1 LYTVMVGFF
10 AGGATELLRTAAVV
24 SEITASDA
32 ARARICVERFFI
44 PGLI

>member
-1 LYTVMVGFF
+1 VMVGFF
-10 AGGATELLRTAAVV
+10 AGGADESLRTAAVV
-24 SEITASDA
+24 SEIATSAA